1 VGRLNLIKGPDLL
14 LEAFFKITKDYSNYL
29 LVFAG
34 NDDGLEPEL
43 KGLVKQYGLEKK
55 VKFIGFVHDKLKS
68 GLYHAA
74 DLLVIPSRF
83 EAMSIVVLESAVTGT
98 PVLMT
103 NTCGLNEMTGE
114 HGAHSVSP
122 DIASLEEGLRT
133 LLSESEELV
142 LRGKN
147 MKLYVENS
155 FAWGSVIKKYIK
167 MYENIILFSSK

>member
-1 VGRLNLIKGPDLL
+1 M
-14 LEAFFKITKDYSNYL
+14 EAFFKITKDYSNYL

-68 GLYHAA
+68 ELYHAA
-74 DLLVIPSRF
+74 DLLVIPSRL

-133 LLSESEELV
+133 LLSESEGLV

-155 FAWGSVIKKYIK
+155 FAWGSVIKKYVK